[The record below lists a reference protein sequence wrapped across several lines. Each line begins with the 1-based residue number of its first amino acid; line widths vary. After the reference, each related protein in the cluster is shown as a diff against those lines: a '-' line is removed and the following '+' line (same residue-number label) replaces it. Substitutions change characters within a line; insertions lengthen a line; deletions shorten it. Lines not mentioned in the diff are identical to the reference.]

1 MKTQIKTTT
10 ISTVDTDFSKT
21 FSRLAIFV
29 GKFAT
34 ELVDTNSLRLLPT
47 DTYDLAILRI
57 KSKKTD
63 IKKSYAAG
71 NRISFLAN
79 KLEDGIYNYKLLLIN
94 KRSKSEPQKL
104 VSQTGRFCVAA
115 GMAKGITTH

>member
-1 MKTQIKTTT
+1 MKPQIKTAL
-10 ISTVDTDFSKT
+10 ISKVEMDFNKT

-47 DTYDLAILRI
+47 DTYDMAILRI
-57 KSKKTD
+57 KSKTAD
-63 IKKSYAAG
+63 IKNSYTAKD
-71 NRISFLAN
+71 RISFIAN
-79 KLEDGIYNYKLLLIN
+79 KLEDGIYNYTLLLIS
-94 KRSKSEPQKL
+94 KRSRNEPKKA

-115 GMAKGITTH
+115 GMAKSITTN